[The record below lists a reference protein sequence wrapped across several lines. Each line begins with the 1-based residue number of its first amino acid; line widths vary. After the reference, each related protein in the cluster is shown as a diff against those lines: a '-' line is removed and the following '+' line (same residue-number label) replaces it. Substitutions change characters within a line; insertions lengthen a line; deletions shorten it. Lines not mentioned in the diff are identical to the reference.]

1 MIHTIDPGRTRPS
14 IFMFD
19 HIPYSHVTDLD
30 GNPLTLELSIL
41 SQMEGSELQV
51 ALGRKQPEERP
62 DAVKGAGTCAVHQRP
77 VIVWFN
83 GNGFRAVDKHCQIGD
98 LAFLAEH
105 GYAVCFVEFRN
116 SAQGKLPAPLI
127 DAKTAIRFLRAN
139 AARYSLDPNRIG
151 VAGRSAGGMIVSMLG
166 LNDGRFLSEEWKD
179 YSSDVQAVWD
189 LFGLTDLAL
198 HSKKEIDSYRNGT
211 ADTSRW
217 KRAEDTHIGAVLGGD
232 AWLPCRSAHRNLP
245 HRLLFTMGCRRS
257 SSCTAMLTLQFPMQT
272 ALHSMMPLPPNRAM
286 MWNCIWSTVP
296 DMAHRSFSSLPSRK
310 SRLISLRALWAE

>member
-198 HSKKEIDSYRNGT
+198 HSKKELTLIGT
-211 ADTSRW
+211 VPQTPPAGSVPRTPTLVQFW
-217 KRAEDTHIGAVLGGD
+217 AET
-232 AWLPCRSAHRNLP
+232 WLPCRSAHRNLP

>member
-151 VAGRSAGGMIVSMLG
+151 VAGRSAGGMIGSMLG

-232 AWLPCRSAHRNLP
+232 VATMPQRAQE
-245 HRLLFTMGCRRS
+245 FT
-257 SSCTAMLTLQFPMQT
+257 AQT
-272 ALHSMMPLPPNRAM
+272 AVHDGMPPFLIMHGDADPAIPYADSIAFHDAIAAKQGNDVELYLVHGAGHG
-286 MWNCIWSTVP
+286 TP
-296 DMAHRSFSSLPSRK
+296 EFFQPSVQK
-310 SRLISLRALWAE
+310 IALDFFARTLG